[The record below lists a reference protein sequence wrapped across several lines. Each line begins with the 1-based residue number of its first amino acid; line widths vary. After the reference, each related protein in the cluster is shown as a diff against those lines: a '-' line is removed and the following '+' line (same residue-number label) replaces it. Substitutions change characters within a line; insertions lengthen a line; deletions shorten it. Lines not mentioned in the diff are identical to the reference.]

1 MCRASVV
8 VARET
13 DLRVA
18 RVFARYYCD
27 NIKQAC
33 VWRVCLLDT
42 TVIILNR
49 LVCRA
54 YVVASAAMSLLIS

>member
-1 MCRASVV
+1 MRIFETYLC
-8 VARET
+8 VAR
-13 DLRVA
+13 LLLSRV
-18 RVFARYYCD
+18 
-27 NIKQAC
+27 KQTC
-33 VWRVCLLDT
+33 GSRVCLLDT